1 MRIDGQVAFI
11 TGGASGLG
19 AATAAHLAQEGAR
32 VAVLDLP
39 GPRLEEAR
47 AAGHLALAADVRD
60 EAALAEAMEAC
71 VTGLGTP
78 RIVVNCAGVATGA
91 RILNRAGEIDLASF
105 RRTIEINLLGSYATM
120 SLAVQAMARLDPLEG
135 GERGVVINTA
145 SVAAT
150 DGQVGQ
156 CAYSASKAG
165 IAGLTLPA
173 ARELGRIGIR
183 VMTIAP
189 GLFETPM
196 MAGLPEEVQQRLAA
210 LPPFPHRLGRAAE
223 YAALAAHIVENQ
235 MLNGTTLRLDGAVRL
250 EPR

>member
-1 MRIDGQVAFI
+1 MRIEGHVAFI

-19 AATAAHLAQEGAR
+19 GATAAHLAAAGAR

-60 EAALAEAMEAC
+60 DAALEEAMAQC
-71 VTGLGTP
+71 VSELGAP

-91 RILNRAGEIDLASF
+91 RILNRAGEIDIASF
-105 RRTIEINLLGSYATM
+105 RRTVEINLIGSFAVM
-120 SLAVQAMARLDPLEG
+120 SLAVRHMARLDPVEG
-135 GERGVVINTA
+135 GERGVILNTA
-145 SVAAT
+145 SIAAT

-165 IAGLTLPA
+165 VSGLTLPA
-173 ARELGRIGIR
+173 ARELGRLGIR
-183 VMTIAP
+183 VVTIAP

-196 MAGLPEEVQQRLAA
+196 MAGLPEDVQERLAT

-223 YAALAAHIVENQ
+223 YAALAVHVVENQ